1 VRTQSKHTPLIAVS
15 EWANSQGRLI
25 WPTRFRGKPCLAGT
39 YKLTL
44 MTDDEQGVREPAS
57 AHYEAD
63 RVVPQDDRRD
73 VRSDADGTLP
83 DDKPLVT
90 TTTDGGATGSSDGAE
105 AAEKGSDRD
114 ETGSE
119 KESDSSKKSGSFWRE
134 LPVLVGIALVLA
146 LVIKAFAVQA
156 FYIPSASMEN
166 TLKIGDRVLVNK
178 IVYHTRDIAR
188 GDTVVFS
195 GLDSWDPEVTY
206 SKPSNPI
213 SKALHA
219 IGGAFGLVPGEKDY
233 IKRVIGTPGDHV
245 RCCDAA
251 GHITVNGTPLQETS
265 YLFPRNKPSG
275 QQFSVTVPQGR
286 LWVMGDHRDV
296 SYDSRGHLGDP
307 GSGTIPEDHVIG
319 RAFVVV
325 WPLSRVKMLPIP
337 GTFDQPTLAAAV
349 LPATPLALGFA
360 GAIPI
365 TWLLRRRRRRSAT
378 A

>member
-1 VRTQSKHTPLIAVS
+1 
-15 EWANSQGRLI
+15 
-25 WPTRFRGKPCLAGT
+25 
-39 YKLTL
+39 
-44 MTDDEQGVREPAS
+44 
-57 AHYEAD
+57 
-63 RVVPQDDRRD
+63 
-73 VRSDADGTLP
+73 
-83 DDKPLVT
+83 
-90 TTTDGGATGSSDGAE
+90 
-105 AAEKGSDRD
+105 
-114 ETGSE
+114 
-119 KESDSSKKSGSFWRE
+119 

-156 FYIPSASMEN
+156 FYIPSASMED

-188 GDTVVFS
+188 GDIVVFN

-206 SKPSNPI
+206 SVPSNPI

-233 IKRVIGTPGDHV
+233 IKRVVGVPGDHV
-245 RCCDAA
+245 RCCDAS
-251 GHITVNGTPLQETS
+251 GHITVNGRPLQETS
-265 YLFPRNKPSG
+265 YLYPGNKPSG
-275 QQFSVTVPQGR
+275 QPFNITVQPGR

-307 GSGTIPEDHVIG
+307 GSGTIPEDKVIG

-325 WPLSRVKMLPIP
+325 WPLSRVKTLPIP
-337 GTFDQPTLAAAV
+337 GTFHQPGLAAAV

-365 TWLLRRRRRRSAT
+365 TWLLRRRRRGRA
-378 A
+378 AVA

>member
-1 VRTQSKHTPLIAVS
+1 MTVS
-15 EWANSQGRLI
+15 RWIDSQGKLT
-25 WPTRFRGKPCLAGT
+25 WPTRFHGKPWMPGT

-44 MTDDEQGVREPAS
+44 MTDDEQGVREPAT
-57 AHYEAD
+57 AHDEAD
-63 RVVPQDDRRD
+63 RDVPQDDRRD

-90 TTTDGGATGSSDGAE
+90 TTSDDAADGQADGETAGKDSDSGADEPGSEEEESGSS
-105 AAEKGSDRD
+105 K
-114 ETGSE
+114 
-119 KESDSSKKSGSFWRE
+119 SSKKGGSFWRE

-195 GLDSWDPEVTY
+195 GLDSWDPEVNY
-206 SKPSNPI
+206 STPTNPI

-233 IKRVIGTPGDHV
+233 IKRVIGVPGDRV
-245 RCCDAA
+245 RCCDAQ
-251 GHITVNGTPLQETS
+251 GRITVNGTPIKESS
-265 YLFPRNKPSG
+265 YLYPGNKPSG
-275 QQFSVTVPQGR
+275 QTFSVNVPPGR

-296 SYDSRGHLGDP
+296 SYDSRGHLGDR
-307 GSGTIPEDHVIG
+307 GSGTIPEDRVIG

-337 GTFDQPTLAAAV
+337 STFEQQGLAAAV

-365 TWLLRRRRRRSAT
+365 SLLLRRRRGRMRSAT
-378 A
+378 R

>member
-1 VRTQSKHTPLIAVS
+1 MTVS
-15 EWANSQGRLI
+15 ERVDSQGKLT
-25 WPTRFRGKPCLAGT
+25 WPTRFHGKPWMPGT

-44 MTDDEQGVREPAS
+44 MTDDEQGVREPAA

-63 RVVPQDDRRD
+63 RDVPQDDRRD

-83 DDKPLVT
+83 DDKPLVA
-90 TTTDGGATGSSDGAE
+90 TTTDDAAAESADTASTGSTAGKDADSGTE
-105 AAEKGSDRD
+105 EPGS
-114 ETGSE
+114 EE
-119 KESDSSKKSGSFWRE
+119 KESGSSKKSGSFWRE

-195 GLDSWDPEVTY
+195 GLDSWDPEVNY
-206 SKPSNPI
+206 SAPTNPI
-213 SKALHA
+213 AKVLHA

-233 IKRVIGTPGDHV
+233 IKRVIGVPGDRV
-245 RCCDAA
+245 RCCDAE
-251 GHITVNGTPLQETS
+251 GHITVNGTPLKETT
-265 YLFPRNKPSG
+265 YLYPGNKPSG

-307 GSGTIPEDHVIG
+307 GSGTIPEDRVIG

-325 WPLSRVKMLPIP
+325 WPLSRIKTLPIP
-337 GTFDQPTLAAAV
+337 NTFDQPSLAAAA

-365 TWLLRRRRRRSAT
+365 SRLLRRRRRRLRSAT
-378 A
+378 R

>member
-1 VRTQSKHTPLIAVS
+1 MTVS
-15 EWANSQGRLI
+15 ERVTSQGKLA
-25 WPTRFRGKPCLAGT
+25 WPTGFHGKPWMPGT

-44 MTDDEQGVREPAS
+44 MTDDEQGVREPAT

-63 RVVPQDDRRD
+63 RDVPQDDRRD

-90 TTTDGGATGSSDGAE
+90 TPSDD
-105 AAEKGSDRD
+105 AAARSADRVETVDNGSDPRPED
-114 ETGSE
+114 LGSE
-119 KESDSSKKSGSFWRE
+119 ERESGSDKKSGSFWRE

-195 GLDSWDPEVTY
+195 GLDSWDPEVNFAE
-206 SKPSNPI
+206 PSNPI

-219 IGGAFGLVPGEKDY
+219 VGGAFGLVPGEKDY
-233 IKRVIGTPGDHV
+233 IKRVIGVPGDRV
-245 RCCDAA
+245 RCCDAQ
-251 GHITVNGTPLQETS
+251 GRITVNDTPIRETS
-265 YLFPRNKPSG
+265 YLFPGNKPSG
-275 QQFSVTVPQGR
+275 QPFSVEVPPGR

-307 GSGTIPEDHVIG
+307 GSGTIPEDRVIG

-325 WPLSRVKMLPIP
+325 WPLSRIKTLPIP
-337 GTFDQPTLAAAV
+337 DTFAQQGLAAAV
-349 LPATPLALGFA
+349 LAAAPLALGFA
-360 GAIPI
+360 GAFPI
-365 TWLLRRRRRRSAT
+365 AWLFRL
-378 A
+378 

>member
-1 VRTQSKHTPLIAVS
+1 MP
-15 EWANSQGRLI
+15 
-25 WPTRFRGKPCLAGT
+25 GT
-39 YKLTL
+39 DKLTL
-44 MTDDEQGVREPAS
+44 MTDDEQGVREPAA

-63 RVVPQDDRRD
+63 RDVPQDDRRD

-90 TTTDGGATGSSDGAE
+90 TASDEVAGGATDTAE
-105 AAEKGSDRD
+105 TAGKDSGKGSGPASD
-114 ETGSE
+114 EPGSE
-119 KESDSSKKSGSFWRE
+119 DNESGSSKKSGSFWRE

-195 GLDSWDPEVTY
+195 GLDSWDPEVNY
-206 SKPSNPI
+206 SAPTNPI
-213 SKALHA
+213 AKALHA

-233 IKRVIGTPGDHV
+233 IKRVIGVPGDRV
-245 RCCDAA
+245 RCCDAE
-251 GHITVNGTPLQETS
+251 GRITVNGTPLQETA
-265 YLFPRNKPSG
+265 YLYPRNKPSG
-275 QQFSVTVPQGR
+275 QQFSVTVPPGR

-307 GSGTIPEDHVIG
+307 GSGTIPEDRVIG

-325 WPLSRVKMLPIP
+325 WPLSRIKTLPIP
-337 GTFDQPTLAAAV
+337 NTFGQPSLAATV

-360 GAIPI
+360 GAVPI
-365 TWLLRRRRRRSAT
+365 SWLLRRGRRRMRSGSR
-378 A
+378 

>member
-1 VRTQSKHTPLIAVS
+1 MP
-15 EWANSQGRLI
+15 
-25 WPTRFRGKPCLAGT
+25 GT

-57 AHYEAD
+57 AHYATD
-63 RVVPQDDRRD
+63 RDVPQDDRRD

-90 TTTDGGATGSSDGAE
+90 TTSDDAAIGSADRADRADRADKDAGVGADEPGSSD
-105 AAEKGSDRD
+105 
-114 ETGSE
+114 
-119 KESDSSKKSGSFWRE
+119 KKSGSFWRE

-195 GLDSWDPEVTY
+195 GIDSWDPEVNY
-206 SKPSNPI
+206 SEPSNPI

-233 IKRVIGTPGDHV
+233 IKRVIGVPGDRV
-245 RCCDAA
+245 RCCDAQ
-251 GHITVNGTPLQETS
+251 GRITVNGTPIRESS
-265 YLFPRNKPSG
+265 YLFPGNKPSG
-275 QQFSVTVPQGR
+275 QVFNVPVPPGR
-286 LWVMGDHRDV
+286 LWVMGDHREV

-307 GSGTIPEDHVIG
+307 GSGTIPKDRVIG

-325 WPLSRVKMLPIP
+325 WPLSRIKTLPIP
-337 GTFDQPTLAAAV
+337 NTFEQPGLAAAV
-349 LPATPLALGFA
+349 LPATPLVLGFA

-365 TWLLRRRRRRSAT
+365 TWLLRRGRRRIHSA
-378 A
+378 AR

>member
-1 VRTQSKHTPLIAVS
+1 MAAS
-15 EWANSQGRLI
+15 EQMNSQGKLT
-25 WPTRFRGKPCLAGT
+25 WPTRFHGKPWMPGT

-44 MTDDEQGVREPAS
+44 MTDDEQGVREPAT

-63 RVVPQDDRRD
+63 RDVPQDDRRD

-90 TTTDGGATGSSDGAE
+90 ATSDAATEGSADRAE
-105 AAEKGSDRD
+105 TADKDSGSGPDEPGSEEKGS
-114 ETGSE
+114 GS
-119 KESDSSKKSGSFWRE
+119 DKKSGSFWRE

-195 GLDSWDPEVTY
+195 GLDSWDPEVNY
-206 SKPSNPI
+206 SEPSNPV

-219 IGGAFGLVPGEKDY
+219 LGGAFGLVPGEKDY
-233 IKRVIGTPGDHV
+233 IKRVIGVPGDRV
-245 RCCDAA
+245 RCCDGQ
-251 GHITVNGTPLQETS
+251 GHITVNGTPIRETS
-265 YLFPRNKPSG
+265 YLFPGNKPSG

-296 SYDSRGHLGDP
+296 SYDSRGHLADP
-307 GSGTIPEDHVIG
+307 GSGTIPEDRVIG

-325 WPLSRVKMLPIP
+325 WPLSRIKTLPIP
-337 GTFDQPTLAAAV
+337 NTFDQPGLAAAA

-365 TWLLRRRRRRSAT
+365 AWLLRRVRRPLRSAT
-378 A
+378 RSVSR

>member
-1 VRTQSKHTPLIAVS
+1 
-15 EWANSQGRLI
+15 
-25 WPTRFRGKPCLAGT
+25 
-39 YKLTL
+39 
-44 MTDDEQGVREPAS
+44 MTDDEQGVREPAA

-63 RVVPQDDRRD
+63 RDVPLDDRRD

-83 DDKPLVT
+83 DEKPLVA
-90 TTTDGGATGSSDGAE
+90 ATADEDAKGSSNGAE
-105 AAEKGSDRD
+105 AAD
-114 ETGSE
+114 EDSGPDGPDAG

-206 SKPSNPI
+206 SEPTNPI
-213 SKALHA
+213 AKALHA

-233 IKRVIGTPGDHV
+233 IKRVIGIPGDHV
-245 RCCDAA
+245 RCCDGG
-251 GHITVNGTPLQETS
+251 GHITVNGTPLQES
-265 YLFPRNKPSG
+265 RYLYPGNKPSG
-275 QQFSVTVPQGR
+275 QQFSVTVPPGR

-307 GSGTIPEDHVIG
+307 GSGTIPEDRVIG

-325 WPLSRVKMLPIP
+325 WPVSRVKMLPIP
-337 GTFDQPTLAAAV
+337 DAFKQAGLASAV
-349 LPATPLALGFA
+349 LPAAPLALGFA
-360 GAIPI
+360 GAVPI
-365 TWLLRRRRRRSAT
+365 GWLLRRNRRRIRLARRS
-378 A
+378 

>member
-1 VRTQSKHTPLIAVS
+1 
-15 EWANSQGRLI
+15 
-25 WPTRFRGKPCLAGT
+25 
-39 YKLTL
+39 

-57 AHYEAD
+57 AYYEAD
-63 RVVPQDDRRD
+63 RDVPQDDRRD

-90 TTTDGGATGSSDGAE
+90 PSDGGNGSSDGAE
-105 AAEKGSDRD
+105 TSGKDSGPDEPGS
-114 ETGSE
+114 G
-119 KESDSSKKSGSFWRE
+119 KESDSGKKSGSFWRE

-178 IVYHTRDIAR
+178 IVYHTREVAR

-206 SKPSNPI
+206 SQPSNPI
-213 SKALHA
+213 SKVLHA

-233 IKRVIGTPGDHV
+233 IKRVIGIPGDRV
-245 RCCDAA
+245 RCCDAG
-251 GHITVNGTPLQETS
+251 GHITVNGVPLQETA
-265 YLFPRNKPSG
+265 YLYPHNKPSG
-275 QQFSVTVPQGR
+275 QQFGPITVPPGR

-307 GSGTIPEDHVIG
+307 GSGTIPEDRVIG

-337 GTFDQPTLAAAV
+337 ATFHQASLAAAV

-360 GAIPI
+360 GAVPI
-365 TWLLRRRRRRSAT
+365 TWLLRRRRSA
-378 A
+378 AS